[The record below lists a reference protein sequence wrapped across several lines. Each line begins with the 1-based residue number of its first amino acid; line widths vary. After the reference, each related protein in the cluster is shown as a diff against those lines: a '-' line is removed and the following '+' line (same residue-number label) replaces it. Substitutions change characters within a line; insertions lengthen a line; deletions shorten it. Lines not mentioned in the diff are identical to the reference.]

1 MKKIACLSA
10 LAAVLAFTA
19 GTSVAAT
26 STVTGGYAQSDA
38 QGQMNK
44 MGGFNLKYRYEE
56 DNSPLGVIGS
66 FTYTEKDRTENGSYN
81 KGQYYGITA
90 GPAYRLNDWASIYG
104 VVGVGYG
111 KFQQTENEGLN
122 RTASNSDYGFSYGA
136 GLQFNPIQDVA
147 LDFSY
152 EQSRIRNVDVG
163 TWIAGVGY
171 RF

>member
-10 LAAVLAFTA
+10 LAAVLAVSA
-19 GTSVAAT
+19 GTAVAAT
-26 STVTGGYAQSDA
+26 STVTGGYAQSDM
-38 QGQMNK
+38 QGVMNK
-44 MGGFNLKYRYEE
+44 TNGFNLKYRYEQ
-56 DNSPLGVIGS
+56 DNNPLGVIGS
-66 FTYTEKDRTENGSYN
+66 FTYTEKDRTENGSYK

-111 KFQQTENEGLN
+111 KFQQTENQSES